1 MRIRQ
6 FLFVS
11 AAAISLSACSTLGI
25 DMGSSTPS
33 KNTAEANTSLNSGG
47 ALQTNDNA
55 GAPPVRVDNA
65 LDKSYG
71 AYLNARLAASQHD
84 MADAAKFYLAS
95 LDADPNNPDLLARAF
110 LYTVSAGDMDRA
122 PELAAK
128 VVATEPDNRAARTTL
143 AVDAIK
149 NKKYSDARENLSKS
163 AQGPFAILTIDLL
176 NTWAAVGDGHTD
188 QAMADLNALKTQ
200 GGTDSLVA
208 FHRALVF
215 DQVGRESDAAV
226 AYQEALKASGNGP
239 RIVEAYGRF
248 LERNGRTAEAKEFYG
263 KLASDTALQPI
274 VEAAQK
280 RMDSGR
286 KPDALVASPQDGA
299 AEAMFSI
306 AASLTDDSSA
316 DVSVLYLR
324 FARYLRPE
332 FDLADILLADRLEA
346 MEKFE
351 EAIDVYHG
359 IAKSSPYRRVAMV
372 QAAVDEARLNLNDK
386 ATADLK
392 EVVSNHPDD
401 AEAWTALGDVYRG
414 TEKYADAADAYDKAI
429 AIRGS
434 SKADSW
440 PLLYARAVSYEQS
453 NRWELAE
460 ADLKAALRLSPQ
472 EPQLLNYLGYSWVD
486 KGENLSE
493 ALGMLE
499 KARALRPFDGYIA
512 DSVGWAYYRLGRY
525 KDAAKTLQSAI
536 LLVPGDPTINDHLG
550 DAYWRVGRKL
560 DAQFQWS
567 HALTFGAEGDEKAKI
582 ENKLKSGLTGVGKS

>member
-1 MRIRQ
+1 LRIRQ